1 VGEAPQIFIPG
12 DAERNPVANST
23 TTARDE
29 KLIQYLSEMFGN
41 EKRLETALEAHIA
54 MTTHAK
60 YKQRLRQHLSE
71 TKRHSREVKKRI
83 KQLGG
88 EAEIAPAA
96 PSALT
101 DFAGA
106 LLSGAHKAAALAQ
119 GPLHALRGTGEE
131 EKQLKNA
138 KTEYAEEAQEI
149 GAYTAIEALAQA
161 VGDKD
166 TAKLAREILREE
178 RRMFG
183 FLEKEIVRLTNAVT
197 RAEIPAA
204 ERKAKRSA
212 SRKAGSGRKASAAR
226 KAARSATARATGAKQ
241 ATARKASPT
250 RAKASG
256 ARGTRGAARS
266 RA

>member
-1 VGEAPQIFIPG
+1 
-12 DAERNPVANST
+12 VANT
-23 TTARDE
+23 TTNARDQ

-71 TKRHSREVKKRI
+71 TKRHAREVQRRI

-88 EAEIAPAA
+88 QATVAPSA

-106 LLSGAHKAAALAQ
+106 VLSGAHKAAALAE

-149 GAYTAIEALAQA
+149 GAYTAIGALAQA

-166 TAKLAREILREE
+166 TARLAREILRDE
-178 RRMFG
+178 RRMFS

-197 RAEIPAA
+197 KAEIPAA
-204 ERKAKRSA
+204 ERKVTRSTGKSRSGRTATSA
-212 SRKAGSGRKASAAR
+212 SRKTPAAKKAVTRKATSV
-226 KAARSATARATGAKQ
+226 KKRATGAKR
-241 ATARKASPT
+241 ARSA
-250 RAKASG
+250 AKA
-256 ARGTRGAARS
+256 RT
-266 RA
+266 